1 MEAVNYLLLY
11 QGRSDR
17 GGHEASIRG
26 FAKLESAQTAM
37 DTAYR
42 SMAAVLNLSAG
53 DKQYTTRAER
63 HIRLERY
70 GDVFSW
76 EIIDAVPED
85 SQCNVSCCQSGLKQF
100 TVTIEEHISQDF
112 SIRARDFFHAF
123 QIAEDAYREGKM
135 VVEPSAPNT
144 RLMMV
149 RNNKTGEITQWK
161 EF

>member
-1 MEAVNYLLLY
+1 MESVNYLLLY
-11 QGRSDR
+11 QSNTDK
-17 GGHEASIRG
+17 GGHEVHVRG
-26 FAKLESAQTAM
+26 FAKLKSAIAAM
-37 DTAYR
+37 NTAYGKIVTELKLPPNDT
-42 SMAAVLNLSAG
+42 S
-53 DKQYTTRAER
+53 YTIRTEKR
-63 HIRLERY
+63 IRLERY

-85 SQCNVSCCQSGLKQF
+85 NHPIAPGHPARLNQF

-112 SIRARDFFHAF
+112 PVRARDFFHAF

-144 RLMMV
+144 RLMMA
-149 RNNKTGEITQWK
+149 RDNETGEITQWK